1 MRQQP
6 ELKVEE
12 VPVADLVPY
21 IRNAKRHDDAQV
33 RTIASSIEEF
43 GNCDPVAVWT
53 NADGEPEI
61 VEGHGRVLA
70 LKKLGVET
78 VPVIH
83 LDHLTDE
90 QRRAYTHVH
99 NQTTLNSGFDL
110 DLLEA
115 DMFELPDFDWEGF
128 GFDFEEEQPRDVL
141 ADCDEQRRSLAER
154 FGVAPFS
161 VLNAREGAWQERK
174 RQWLALGIKS
184 ELGRGGARIPGGPD
198 GKVKAVPGGSPLPL
212 NRRRR

>member
-128 GFDFEEEQPRDVL
+128 GFDEDFDAIGDMVSGAEFC
-141 ADCDEQRRSLAER
+141 ASSLDGTESGEVSITFVFGPEDAE
-154 FGVAPFS
+154 
-161 VLNAREGAWQERK
+161 N
-174 RQWLALGIKS
+174 
-184 ELGRGGARIPGGPD
+184 
-198 GKVKAVPGGSPLPL
+198 VKAYVKDRGKDEIAAQIAEEA
-212 NRRRR
+212 RRWG